1 MGSSATALLEDLQ
14 EQEQEQKHDT
24 DAQTDA
30 DVSVGA
36 GAEKSL
42 TVGNDVVLVSENFQ
56 TRAVKASELHK
67 VCPCVFYTCRHIH
80 LNPLLLTYFY

>member
-1 MGSSATALLEDLQ
+1 LEDL
-14 EQEQEQKHDT
+14 QEQEQKHDT

-30 DVSVGA
+30 DADGDASVGA
-36 GAEKSL
+36 SAEKSL
-42 TVGNDVVLVSENFQ
+42 TVGNNVVLVSENFQ